1 MSDTDNHDNST
12 KVTESKAAND
22 YEHIEQCEDE
32 PSSKYGSV
40 ANQSPQGSGENQL
53 LLFSGHELLPGDVQ
67 STDLSSNILLQHFE
81 EAALEDNETTAITKS
96 HDVDHE
102 SCLAPD
108 RENNG
113 LTQELEQERE
123 QTLPSSRVEDKL
135 LTTED
140 TTSDGHTIDTRS
152 KVTQSDSTSIETL
165 LVKIDTVSE
174 SSPSNSDK
182 KPGGVSMPAHPSLP
196 SAHACPF
203 ASYLHDEGRES
214 GPKFLTFT
222 PSSGSINGSGG
233 TRIMTC
239 PLNPE
244 LKICI
249 LVQTVIVIS
258 VHVFTA

>member
-1 MSDTDNHDNST
+1 M
-12 KVTESKAAND
+12 
-22 YEHIEQCEDE
+22 
-32 PSSKYGSV
+32 
-40 ANQSPQGSGENQL
+40 
-53 LLFSGHELLPGDVQ
+53 
-67 STDLSSNILLQHFE
+67 E
-81 EAALEDNETTAITKS
+81 ETALEDNETTAITKS
-96 HDVDHE
+96 HDIDRE

-108 RENNG
+108 RSG

-123 QTLPSSRVEDKL
+123 QTLSSSRVEDKL
-135 LTTED
+135 LTTKD
-140 TTSDGHTIDTRS
+140 TTSDGYTIDTRS
-152 KVTQSDSTSIETL
+152 KVTQSDSTPIEAL

-182 KPGGVSMPAHPSLP
+182 KGGGVSMPAHPSLP
-196 SAHACPF
+196 PSHACPF

-233 TRIMTC
+233 SRIMTC

-249 LVQTVIVIS
+249 LVHTVSVIRLFA
-258 VHVFTA
+258 VF

>member
-1 MSDTDNHDNST
+1 MSDTDNHDNNT

-22 YEHIEQCEDE
+22 DEHIEQCEDE

-67 STDLSSNILLQHFE
+67 STDLSSNKLLQHFE

-96 HDVDHE
+96 HEVDRE

-113 LTQELEQERE
+113 LTKELEQERE
-123 QTLPSSRVEDKL
+123 QTLSSSRVEDTSL
-135 LTTED
+135 SSED
-140 TTSDGHTIDTRS
+140 TIDTRS
-152 KVTQSDSTSIETL
+152 KVTQSDCTPIETL

-182 KPGGVSMPAHPSLP
+182 KGGGVSMPAHPSLP
-196 SAHACPF
+196 PAHACPF

-233 TRIMTC
+233 SRIMTC

-249 LVQTVIVIS
+249 LVQTAIVIVFFA
-258 VHVFTA
+258 VY

>member
-1 MSDTDNHDNST
+1 MSDTNNHDNHT
-12 KVTESKAAND
+12 KLTESKAAND
-22 YEHIEQCEDE
+22 DEHMKQCEDE

-67 STDLSSNILLQHFE
+67 STDLSSNKLLQHFE

-96 HDVDHE
+96 HDVDRE

-123 QTLPSSRVEDKL
+123 QTIPSSRVEDTSL
-135 LTTED
+135 STED
-140 TTSDGHTIDTRS
+140 TIDTRS
-152 KVTQSDSTSIETL
+152 KVTQSDNTPIETL
-165 LVKIDTVSE
+165 LVKIDTASE

-182 KPGGVSMPAHPSLP
+182 KGGGVSMPAHPSLP
-196 SAHACPF
+196 PAHACPF

-233 TRIMTC
+233 SRIMTC

-249 LVQTVIVIS
+249 LVQTAIVI
-258 VHVFTA
+258 

>member
-1 MSDTDNHDNST
+1 M
-12 KVTESKAAND
+12 
-22 YEHIEQCEDE
+22 
-32 PSSKYGSV
+32 
-40 ANQSPQGSGENQL
+40 
-53 LLFSGHELLPGDVQ
+53 
-67 STDLSSNILLQHFE
+67 
-81 EAALEDNETTAITKS
+81 S
-96 HDVDHE
+96 HDVDRE

-123 QTLPSSRVEDKL
+123 QTLPSSRVEDTL
-135 LTTED
+135 LRTD
-140 TTSDGHTIDTRS
+140 TTSDGGTIDTRS
-152 KVTQSDSTSIETL
+152 KVTPSDSTPVETL

-174 SSPSNSDK
+174 SSSSNCDK
-182 KPGGVSMPAHPSLP
+182 KGGGVSMPAHPSLP
-196 SAHACPF
+196 PANACPF

-233 TRIMTC
+233 SRIMTC

-249 LVQTVIVIS
+249 LVQTAIVIVLFVKPGS
-258 VHVFTA
+258 KAEVLATAMAYCLSHI